1 MHKTEPAS
9 AGSADRTGIRVARAV
24 RKRLTRQ
31 GSRQRSAA
39 TSRGAKPRVTRGKAK
54 LRAGNPRPL
63 RRAKPAAK
71 PARKRV
77 ARKAVARKRVARKA
91 VARKAVARKV
101 VARKAIART
110 APRRTPA
117 RDTARRPV
125 RGVAKRPAPRA
136 AAATRT
142 PAPVP
147 PAFAAQRAA
156 ATSREL
162 LLFELQRARAS
173 VKAAIQGLSSG
184 VAMQP
189 IAPGRWSPF
198 EIVLHLSERDRVRLE
213 EFARTLAGQPRT
225 WAGIPDP
232 EMAPVNEAHL
242 APLRAHTWEE
252 AVRRLDSLR
261 EELLQR
267 LFQVPAQPDDVWQ
280 RGHAFG
286 DMMWG
291 LPEHDRHHAEQI
303 KRVRIGDPV
312 PVED

>member
-1 MHKTEPAS
+1 
-9 AGSADRTGIRVARAV
+9 VARAAA
-24 RKRLTRQ
+24 KRLTRQ

-39 TSRGAKPRVTRGKAK
+39 TSRSAKPRVTRGKAK
-54 LRAGNPRPL
+54 PRAGDPKPA

-77 ARKAVARKRVARKA
+77 ARKAVARKAVARRAVARKLVAQKA
-91 VARKAVARKV
+91 VAR
-101 VARKAIART
+101 T
-110 APRRTPA
+110 APGRKPA
-117 RDTARRPV
+117 RATAKRPALP
-125 RGVAKRPAPRA
+125 VAKRPTQRA
-136 AAATRT
+136 AAAPRT
-142 PAPVP
+142 PAA
-147 PAFAAQRAA
+147 PAFAVQRAA

-184 VAMQP
+184 AAMQP
-189 IAPGRWSPF
+189 IAPGKWSAF

-225 WAGIPDP
+225 WAGIHDP

-242 APLRAHTWEE
+242 APLRAHTWDE

-291 LPEHDRHHAEQI
+291 LPDHDRHHAEQI
-303 KRVRIGDPV
+303 KRVRIGDLV